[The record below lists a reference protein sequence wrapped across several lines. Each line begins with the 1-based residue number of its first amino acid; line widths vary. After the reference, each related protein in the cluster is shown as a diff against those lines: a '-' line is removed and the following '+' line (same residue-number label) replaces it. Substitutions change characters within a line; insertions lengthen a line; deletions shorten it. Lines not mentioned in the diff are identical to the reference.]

1 MSGFMDK
8 MSNIFFKTV
17 EDDEDE
23 MEMESPMQNR
33 GIERPTLP
41 MTSSKASARDPR
53 DIWGEPEPKKNKKS
67 NLMSIPTQNKV
78 LDMVLVKAES
88 YDDMQ
93 TIAQHI
99 KEERVVIVNFEDMSK
114 DVAQRMVDF
123 LSGAVFAL
131 DGVPKKVSGGTFLFS
146 SRNVDLT
153 GKIMDG
159 EQEFSSAFN
168 FGSNLKNESKG
179 FKW

>member
-17 EDDEDE
+17 EEDE
-23 MEMESPMQNR
+23 EEDMVMQPQAQAV
-33 GIERPTLP
+33 ERPTIPL
-41 MTSSKASARDPR
+41 TSPRSVARDGR
-53 DIWGEPEPKKNKKS
+53 DIWGEPEPRKNKKS
-67 NLMSIPTQNKV
+67 NLMSIPTQNKT
-78 LDMVLVKAES
+78 LDMVLIKAES

-159 EQEFSSAFN
+159 EGEFNSAFN
-168 FGSNLKNESKG
+168 FGSNLKNEGKS